1 MRLANCALCAREVLE
16 LSGKFQRNDSY
27 LLSPGDPDDV
37 PIGEVHV
44 RCLVASPWGAWW
56 AARKRANRA
65 TRALPVIGTAS
76 GIVAHRTSDGAEVL
90 VLRDDGVDLCLR
102 SRELSRAHTIDGGAL
117 VPVRDEHNLHLD
129 GHDEIAHA
137 IATRVA
143 AGGCPLPWI
152 VDELGLRDTLFE
164 PRAIHG
170 GTLVELPG
178 LPIHVGSSVSGALN
192 YAVFVPAAMWEL
204 VTTSVR

>member
-1 MRLANCALCAREVLE
+1 MRLETCALCGREVLE
-16 LSGKFQRNDSY
+16 LSGQFQRNDSY

-65 TRALPVIGTAS
+65 TRALPLIGTAS
-76 GIVAHRTSDGAEVL
+76 GIVAHRTVDGREIL
-90 VLRDDGVDLCLR
+90 VLQDDGVDLHLR
-102 SRELSRAHTIDGGAL
+102 SRELSRAHAIDGGTL
-117 VPVRDEHNLHLD
+117 VPVRGEFNLHLD
-129 GHDEIAHA
+129 GHDEIARA
-137 IATRVA
+137 IAVRVA

-164 PRAIHG
+164 PRAIYG
-170 GTLVELPG
+170 GTFVEFPG
-178 LPIHVGSSVSGALN
+178 LPIHVDSSVSGALN
-192 YAVFVPAAMWEL
+192 YAVFVPAAMWAV